1 MRKSHGE
8 HFSTA
13 VPQKADVVLNAAN
26 GSFVPQGDI
35 RTCSKIAAYRA
46 PSPFGSWFDQS
57 PDQRLFKSLAAFA
70 KCRVAAAFA
79 ATISQYVPAVVSA
92 QSRSTSVDA
101 R

>member
-1 MRKSHGE
+1 MS
-8 HFSTA
+8 A
-13 VPQKADVVLNAAN
+13 LPPKADIASLAQYVR
-26 GSFVPQGDI
+26 FVPQGDI

-57 PDQRLFKSLAAFA
+57 PDPRLFKSLAAFA

-92 QSRSTSVDA
+92 QTRSTSVDA